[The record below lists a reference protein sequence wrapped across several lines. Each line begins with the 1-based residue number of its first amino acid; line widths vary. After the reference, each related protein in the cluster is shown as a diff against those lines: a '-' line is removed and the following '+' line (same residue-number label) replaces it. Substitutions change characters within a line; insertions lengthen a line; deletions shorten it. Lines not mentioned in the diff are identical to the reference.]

1 MCATSVL
8 FIQFS
13 SIQKENSITP
23 LFVNVMAIYQMGM
36 DLRSTSINRS
46 EIKSMTQKRNN
57 IKELK
62 EVY

>member
-1 MCATSVL
+1 MCVTSVL

-23 LFVNVMAIYQMGM
+23 FFVNVMAIYQMGM

-46 EIKSMTQKRNN
+46 EIKSMTQKKNN